1 MNPILQKKFDEL
13 ESAKDYECWYLVK
26 QPTSFMSICYLVSFL
41 KEFQQLKSN
50 ENFEDFIKKRII
62 DLKNIKPILEISS
75 NYRALRVAAFFGL
88 IVMVS
93 AKYSEA
99 IISDTYQEIY
109 DRCNGEFEK
118 TDLYGDIIQRQI
130 EKMFISSEIDEEC
143 NGVRKDFRLFPVM
156 LLYKILLELGRSSSH
171 YSVSIIE
178 YKYFVA
184 TTKIFQYFLDTLLII
199 KLFRDEN
206 LETQQ
211 LFDKFRVKFDN
222 RLIQALKQ
230 LNTLIIDNECIRLK
244 DDKISEVAKKVF
256 IFESNPNIFIAE
268 NYLTFLGSSK
278 SLIDLDLK
286 ENSRESLSNSKQNL
300 RGFNLLVYGVPGSG
314 KSWTVKN
321 KLCPPNAEVRRVV
334 FHPEYTYGDFVGKI
348 LPTSS
353 DTGEISYQFIPG
365 PFTSIL
371 KEAYNHSDK
380 EYVLIIEEINR
391 GNAPA
396 IFGDSFQLLD
406 RIRDQSEAQSSKLP
420 IGCSQYGIFN
430 ENMAKVIF
438 EPNSEDG
445 ENLDSSKAIK
455 NREIRIP
462 ANLSIIATMNTSD
475 QNVFTLDT
483 AFQRR
488 WNMMQVKN
496 SFEDKDPNFINHK
509 ILDTDVTWMVFCTF
523 INNLILE
530 SNSRLSSMEDK
541 RLGVYFI
548 GIDDLDFYSD
558 APNLNMVSVPNLDEI
573 VSESNEKKEGVLDTV
588 KDKRLKESFSQKV
601 LKYLWDDA
609 FKFNREKL
617 FNVEQCKSLEA
628 VFDLFRKE
636 NKNDRFNV
644 FNLNVKHDL
653 LFQNDQENKGN
664 NNSQRIY
671 HG

>member
-1 MNPILQKKFDEL
+1 MNIYLRKVFSHDINKQISITKEVVTDFFNSSPSVESSFTLSGKNSKFKGEITILVATDPRFGGDIKKIINAEGDMEENDILLFIKNKTSYQLEIIKNNDSRYQTFISMMDIERHLLMSFD
-13 ESAKDYECWYLVK
+13 D
-26 QPTSFMSICYLVSFL
+26 
-41 KEFQQLKSN
+41 N
-50 ENFEDFIKKRII
+50 EQNFEIENVNQQEEIRN
-62 DLKNIKPILEISS
+62 NI
-75 NYRALRVAAFFGL
+75 
-88 IVMVS
+88 
-93 AKYSEA
+93 
-99 IISDTYQEIY
+99 
-109 DRCNGEFEK
+109 
-118 TDLYGDIIQRQI
+118 
-130 EKMFISSEIDEEC
+130 
-143 NGVRKDFRLFPVM
+143 VR
-156 LLYKILLELGRSSSH
+156 
-171 YSVSIIE
+171 
-178 YKYFVA
+178 
-184 TTKIFQYFLDTLLII
+184 
-199 KLFRDEN
+199 
-206 LETQQ
+206 
-211 LFDKFRVKFDN
+211 
-222 RLIQALKQ
+222 
-230 LNTLIIDNECIRLK
+230 
-244 DDKISEVAKKVF
+244 
-256 IFESNPNIFIAE
+256 
-268 NYLTFLGSSK
+268 
-278 SLIDLDLK
+278 
-286 ENSRESLSNSKQNL
+286 
-300 RGFNLLVYGVPGSG
+300 RGQNLLVYGVPGSG

-353 DTGEISYQFIPG
+353 ETGEISYQFIPG

-445 ENLDSSKAIK
+445 ENSDSSKAIK